1 MKLVFQLKKSD
12 VFKCMVYYIT
22 PFLILREEFQIEIT
36 EKIKL
41 AAGQFANSKTMIIEK
56 TLNITDKKLFVLKIY
71 GF

>member
-1 MKLVFQLKKSD
+1 MKKSD

>member
-1 MKLVFQLKKSD
+1 
-12 VFKCMVYYIT
+12 MVYYIT

>member
-1 MKLVFQLKKSD
+1 M
-12 VFKCMVYYIT
+12 
-22 PFLILREEFQIEIT
+22 REEFQIEIT

>member
-1 MKLVFQLKKSD
+1 MKKSD

-41 AAGQFANSKTMIIEK
+41 AAGQFANSKTTKIIEK
-56 TLNITDKKLFVLKIY
+56 TLNITKYYILLNITKNYLS
-71 GF
+71 